1 MASTSSKTDFASK
14 YAFAFESSSDDDDVG
29 GLGVTK
35 AEALAQ
41 PVMLAEKKEEA
52 PDRREA
58 AGETAGLKT
67 YFEDEGDE
75 DKGLQGQSVEVIATN
90 KMNTSPIQF
99 HMEEP
104 APLFNQEPTIQDVK
118 IATTQVIQI
127 MQWGDDTT

>member
-1 MASTSSKTDFASK
+1 MASITSKTDFASK
-14 YAFAFESSSDDDDVG
+14 YAFAFESSSDDDDAV

-35 AEALAQ
+35 AAALAQ
-41 PVMLAEKKEEA
+41 PVMQAEKKEEA
-52 PDRREA
+52 PEMREG

-75 DKGLQGQSVEVIATN
+75 DKGLESYSVEAIATN

-104 APLFNQEPTIQDVK
+104 APLFN
-118 IATTQVIQI
+118 
-127 MQWGDDTT
+127 